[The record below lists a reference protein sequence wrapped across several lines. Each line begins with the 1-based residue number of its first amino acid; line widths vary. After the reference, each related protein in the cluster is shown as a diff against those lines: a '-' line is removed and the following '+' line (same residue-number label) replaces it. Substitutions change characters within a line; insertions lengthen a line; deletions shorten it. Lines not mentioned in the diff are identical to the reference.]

1 MSSAN
6 RLRDAPT
13 VDEWIDHYR
22 RMAEGS
28 MIGKSVYI
36 VKTKRG
42 DARKKTEQP
51 IKAVTQAASV
61 LEQTKDALAEQKAR
75 AKDRNRKRAR
85 RIDTSED
92 DLFA

>member
-1 MSSAN
+1 MSRAD

-13 VDEWIDHYR
+13 VDDWTDHYR

-42 DARKKTEQP
+42 DARKKPEQS

-61 LEQTKDALAEQKAR
+61 LEQTKDALALEKAR
-75 AKDRNRKRAR
+75 KKKRAR
-85 RIDTSED
+85 RTDTSED

>member
-1 MSSAN
+1 MSRAD
-6 RLRDAPT
+6 RLRDGPT
-13 VDEWIDHYR
+13 VDDWTDHYR

-42 DARKKTEQP
+42 DARKKKPEQS

-75 AKDRNRKRAR
+75 KKKRAR

>member
-1 MSSAN
+1 MSRAD
-6 RLRDAPT
+6 RLRDGPT
-13 VDEWIDHYR
+13 VDDWTDHYR

-42 DARKKTEQP
+42 DARKKPEQS
-51 IKAVTQAASV
+51 IKAVTQAAAV

-75 AKDRNRKRAR
+75 KKKRAR

>member
-1 MSSAN
+1 MSSAD

-13 VDEWIDHYR
+13 VDEWTDHYR
-22 RMAEGS
+22 RMAQGS
-28 MIGKSVYI
+28 MIGKNVYV
-36 VKTKRG
+36 VKTKRD
-42 DARKKTEQP
+42 DARKKKPEHS
-51 IKAVTQAASV
+51 IKAVTQAAAV

-75 AKDRNRKRAR
+75 NRKRTR

>member
-1 MSSAN
+1 MSSAD

-13 VDEWIDHYR
+13 VDDWTDHYR

-42 DARKKTEQP
+42 DARKKPEQS

-75 AKDRNRKRAR
+75 KKKRAR

>member
-1 MSSAN
+1 MSRAD
-6 RLRDAPT
+6 RLRDGPT
-13 VDEWIDHYR
+13 VDDWTDHYR

-42 DARKKTEQP
+42 DARKKPEQS

-61 LEQTKDALAEQKAR
+61 LEQTKDALALEKAR
-75 AKDRNRKRAR
+75 KKKRAR
-85 RIDTSED
+85 RTDTSED

>member
-1 MSSAN
+1 MSSAD

-13 VDEWIDHYR
+13 VDEWTDHYR

-28 MIGKSVYI
+28 MIGKSVYV

-42 DARKKTEQP
+42 DARKKPEHS
-51 IKAVTQAASV
+51 IKAVTQAAAV

-75 AKDRNRKRAR
+75 ARNRKRTR

>member
-1 MSSAN
+1 MSSAD

-13 VDEWIDHYR
+13 VDDWTDHYR

-28 MIGKSVYI
+28 MIGKNVYI
-36 VKTKRG
+36 VKTKHV
-42 DARKKTEQP
+42 DARKKPEQS

-75 AKDRNRKRAR
+75 KKKRAR